1 MEPDSGHSA
10 LEKARINRAL
20 GLFLLFFAAVV
31 GVAVLFTETA
41 AGRWTNAVAAL
52 VLGGIGGVLFRSRG

>member
-1 MEPDSGHSA
+1 MEPDPAHST

-31 GVAVLFTETA
+31 AVAVLFTETT

-52 VLGGIGGVLFRSRG
+52 ILGGIGVVLFRSRG